1 MKKIKKTTIKRESFL
16 IRLRP
21 ETLARVRGIAAQ
33 RQIPAA
39 PKPKLSASYKL
50 RMRLAQSQE

>member
-33 RQIPAA
+33 RQIPVVQV
-39 PKPKLSASYKL
+39 
-50 RMRLAQSQE
+50 MRDLIEAGIRGME